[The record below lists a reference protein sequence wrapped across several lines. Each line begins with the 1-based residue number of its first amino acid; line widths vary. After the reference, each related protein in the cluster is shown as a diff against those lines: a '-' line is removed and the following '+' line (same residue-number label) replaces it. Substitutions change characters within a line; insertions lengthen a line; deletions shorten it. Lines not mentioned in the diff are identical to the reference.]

1 MKFKRLTAILLAGI
15 MTASLITGCGINK
28 NETVATLG
36 EQEISLG
43 VVNFICRYQQAVSDD
58 MYSMY
63 FGEGVWQQDLYGNGT
78 TMQENVK
85 QQVVESVHEMYTLKA
100 HMADY
105 NVELT
110 AEDEAKISEAAQS
123 FMEVNSKEALEEI
136 GATQEIVEEVLALY
150 TIQSKMEEAIE
161 ADADT
166 EVSDEEANM
175 RAYTMFDI
183 AIDGYTDPETSS
195 TVEFT
200 DEEKEQLK
208 DVAKSIEEAVDNGDT
223 LEKVCEALG
232 YSDGITNGTYDA
244 DDDKLD
250 AAVKKALDSLKEGET
265 SALIETDTDLYIVR
279 LDSETDEEATEENRE
294 SIIKTRKDEL
304 YDSVLEGWQEADGW
318 IVDEKVLSAIEF
330 KNYFT
335 QTTESDTESV
345 ENTEAE

>member
-36 EQEISLG
+36 NQEISLG
-43 VVNFICRYQQAVSDD
+43 VVNFICRYQQAATDD
-58 MYSMY
+58 VYAMY
-63 FGEGVWQQDLYGNGT
+63 FGEDVWQQDLYGNGT

-123 FMEVNSKEALEEI
+123 FMEANSKEALEEL

-150 TIQSKMEEAIE
+150 TIQSKMEAAIE

-183 AIDGYTDPETSS
+183 AIDGYTDPETYS

-208 DVAKSIEEAVDNGDT
+208 DVAKSIEEAVDNGDA
-223 LEKVCEALG
+223 LEEVCEAFG

-250 AAVKKALDSLKEGET
+250 AAVKEALDSLKEGET

-279 LDSETDEEATEENRE
+279 LDSETDEEATEANRE

-318 IVDEKVLSAIEF
+318 TVDEKVLSAIEF

>member
-43 VVNFICRYQQAVSDD
+43 VVNFICRYQQAATDD
-58 MYSMY
+58 VYAMY

-123 FMEVNSKEALEEI
+123 FMEANSKEALEEL

-150 TIQSKMEEAIE
+150 TIQSKMEAAIE

-183 AIDGYTDPETSS
+183 AIDGYTDPETYS

-208 DVAKSIEEAVDNGDT
+208 DVAKSIEEAVDNGDA
-223 LEKVCEALG
+223 LEEVCEAFG

-250 AAVKKALDSLKEGET
+250 AAVKEALDSLKEGET

-279 LDSETDEEATEENRE
+279 LDSETDEEATEANRE

>member
-36 EQEISLG
+36 DQEISLG
-43 VVNFICRYQQAVSDD
+43 VVNFICRYQQAATDD
-58 MYSMY
+58 VYAMY

-123 FMEVNSKEALEEI
+123 FMEANSKEALEEL

-150 TIQSKMEEAIE
+150 TIQSKMEAAIE

-183 AIDGYTDPETSS
+183 AIDGYTDPETYS

-208 DVAKSIEEAVDNGDT
+208 DVAKSIEEAVDNGDA
-223 LEKVCEALG
+223 LEEVCEAFG

-250 AAVKKALDSLKEGET
+250 AAVKEALDSLKEGET

-279 LDSETDEEATEENRE
+279 LDSETDEEATEANRE

-318 IVDEKVLSAIEF
+318 TVDEKVLAAIEF

>member
-36 EQEISLG
+36 NQEISLG
-43 VVNFICRYQQAVSDD
+43 VVNFICRYQQAATDD
-58 MYSMY
+58 VYAMY

-123 FMEVNSKEALEEI
+123 FMEANSKEALEEL

-150 TIQSKMEEAIE
+150 TIQSKMEAAIE

-183 AIDGYTDPETSS
+183 AIDGYTDPETYS

-223 LEKVCEALG
+223 LEEVCEAFG

-250 AAVKKALDSLKEGET
+250 AAVKEALDSLKEGET

-279 LDSETDEEATEENRE
+279 LDSETDEEATEANRE

>member
-36 EQEISLG
+36 NQEISLG
-43 VVNFICRYQQAVSDD
+43 VVNFICRYQQAATDD
-58 MYSMY
+58 VYAMY

-123 FMEVNSKEALEEI
+123 FMEANSKEALEEL

-150 TIQSKMEEAIE
+150 TIQSKMEAAIE

-183 AIDGYTDPETSS
+183 AIDGYTDPETYS

-208 DVAKSIEEAVDNGDT
+208 DVAKSIEEAVDNGDA
-223 LEKVCEALG
+223 LEEVCEAFG

-250 AAVKKALDSLKEGET
+250 AAVKEALDSLKEGET

-279 LDSETDEEATEENRE
+279 LDSETDEEATEANRE

>member
-36 EQEISLG
+36 NQEISLG
-43 VVNFICRYQQAVSDD
+43 VVNFICRYQQAATDD
-58 MYSMY
+58 VYAMY
-63 FGEGVWQQDLYGNGT
+63 FGEDVWQQDLYGNGT

-123 FMEVNSKEALEEI
+123 FMEANSKEALEEL

-150 TIQSKMEEAIE
+150 TIQSKMEAAIE

-183 AIDGYTDPETSS
+183 AIDGYTDPETYS

-223 LEKVCEALG
+223 LEEVCEAFG

-250 AAVKKALDSLKEGET
+250 AAVKEALDSLKEGET

-279 LDSETDEEATEENRE
+279 LDSETDEEATEANRE

>member
-36 EQEISLG
+36 NQEISLG
-43 VVNFICRYQQAVSDD
+43 VVNFICRYQQAATDD
-58 MYSMY
+58 VYAMY

-123 FMEVNSKEALEEI
+123 FMEANSKEALEEL

-150 TIQSKMEEAIE
+150 TIQSKMEAAIE

-183 AIDGYTDPETSS
+183 AIDGYTDPETYS

-208 DVAKSIEEAVDNGDT
+208 DVAKSIEEAVDNGDA
-223 LEKVCEALG
+223 LEEVCEAFG

-250 AAVKKALDSLKEGET
+250 AAVKEALDSLKEGET

-279 LDSETDEEATEENRE
+279 LDSETDEEATEANRE

-304 YDSVLEGWQEADGW
+304 YDSVLEGWQETDGW
-318 IVDEKVLSAIEF
+318 TVDEKVLSAIEF